1 MSPVESNEEDLT
13 RKQRREQARSDRKA
27 MEQAAVA
34 QAVRRTRL
42 TQIAIVVTIVVVAIV
57 VVAVATGGGGSSK
70 APPKKG
76 SSAEQTAIATVN
88 AGIGGIAQSGN
99 ALGKATAPVTLVY
112 FGDLECPICRE
123 FTLGALPSIIQTWVR
138 AGKLRIEYRSLETAS
153 REQEVFKLQQ
163 IAALAAGKQGKMWQ
177 FVELFYQEQGEE
189 NTGYVTES
197 YLQNLARQVAGLDVA
212 KWTSD
217 RNEPSLANEVA
228 ADAQL
233 ATNEGF
239 NGTPS
244 FLIGKTGG
252 AMKKLEY
259 SSLKDPAGFNEAI
272 EAQLKA

>member
-57 VVAVATGGGGSSK
+57 VVALAAGGGGSSK

-76 SSAEQTAIATVN
+76 SSAEQTAIAAVN
-88 AGIGGIAQSGN
+88 AGIGGIDQSGN

-123 FTLGALPSIIQTWVR
+123 FTLGALPSIIQKWVR
-138 AGKLRIEYRSLETAS
+138 AGKLRIEYKSLETAS
-153 REQEVFKLQQ
+153 REPEVFKLQQ

-217 RNEPSLANEVA
+217 RNEPSLANEIA

-252 AMKKLEY
+252 ATKKLEY